1 PAKRDLCRA
10 IGGYRSARDRDG
22 RGSDGERRRCDAVAE
37 HGGAHP
43 CLASTM
49 TMQFDLAGEL
59 DRSIPCGTLTVWERD
74 WDVYVFGATR
84 IDRDWFLQLA
94 LVGPQVRTVTVR
106 VGPAPDR

>member
-1 PAKRDLCRA
+1 
-10 IGGYRSARDRDG
+10 
-22 RGSDGERRRCDAVAE
+22 
-37 HGGAHP
+37 
-43 CLASTM
+43 
-49 TMQFDLAGEL
+49 MQFDLAGEL

-106 VGPAPDR
+106 VGPAPDRAAAARYVVRQLVDWLSAAGEHNELFIDCVARGGDGQTTAAAWFPAS